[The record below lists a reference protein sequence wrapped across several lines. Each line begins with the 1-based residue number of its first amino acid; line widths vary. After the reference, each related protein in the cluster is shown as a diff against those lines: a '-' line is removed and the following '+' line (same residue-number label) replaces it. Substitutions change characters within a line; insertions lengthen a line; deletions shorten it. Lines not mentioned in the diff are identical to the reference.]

1 MLLIDK
7 YAYMNKLA
15 SVHPLE
21 KNVVFFW
28 TIIIVAYHER

>member
-7 YAYMNKLA
+7 YACMNKLA

-21 KNVVFFW
+21 KNDVFSW
-28 TIIIVAYHER
+28 SSTAVAYHEG